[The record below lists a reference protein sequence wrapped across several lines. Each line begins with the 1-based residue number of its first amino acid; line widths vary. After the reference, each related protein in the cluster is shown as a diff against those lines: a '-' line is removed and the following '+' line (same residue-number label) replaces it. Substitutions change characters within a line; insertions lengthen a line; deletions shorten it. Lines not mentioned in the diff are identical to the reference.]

1 MCEGALV
8 STDPTVTSL
17 GASQQAHVYS
27 TESDD
32 CTAFLSNYDLKS
44 SIRIMFNNMHY
55 TLPPW
60 SISIFSDCRN
70 VVFNTAKRLYN
81 HCLGSPRPT
90 KIKHGISLKL
100 GSTYGT
106 REYKRI
112 TYTSRVNLR
121 ARTNRIALLS
131 VAIGLPNV
139 GEHYESWNT
148 GNLGPVSLP
157 GLDQGKWDLLWK
169 KWTYQ

>member
-70 VVFNTAKRLYN
+70 VVFNTAKVGVQISQMQML
-81 HCLGSPRPT
+81 PT
-90 KIKHGISLKL
+90 STHMLSWESFDKDPSSLDDS
-100 GSTYGT
+100 GST
-106 REYKRI
+106 I
-112 TYTSRVNLR
+112 TAS
-121 ARTNRIALLS
+121 ALLDQLKS
-131 VAIGLPNV
+131 SMNV

-169 KWTYQ
+169 KWTYQVC